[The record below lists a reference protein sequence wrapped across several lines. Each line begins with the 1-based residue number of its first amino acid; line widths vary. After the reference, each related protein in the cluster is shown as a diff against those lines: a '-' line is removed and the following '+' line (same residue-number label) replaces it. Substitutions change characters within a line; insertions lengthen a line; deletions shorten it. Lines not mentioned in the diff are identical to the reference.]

1 MNKLII
7 VFISFLTFWP
17 LVTFSQS
24 IEGLWKVTKGST
36 DITLE
41 IKNNTG
47 TVLSISSTKEFTD
60 KIIGG
65 KLYTNIVN
73 IGTNKWKANRYTWRY
88 NGTSR
93 EEQEKGWWTQVADS
107 ELSLSEDGNTLSA
120 SGHWTWK
127 RVNPFNQEETSSSVH
142 SVNGIPKQAPEAQPG
157 KILSTFETDY
167 EGVKVQ
173 YTVYLGGNGRDT
185 SVVVKMT
192 NTHVSHGVR
201 IIFANSVSKIAE
213 VSLNP
218 GNNGTQNIVKY
229 PFEVLVEFYPY
240 EATEKPISKEVFD
253 WAKKKVKASVQV
265 RKDGVIHQTIA
276 AGIRG

>member
-7 VFISFLTFWP
+7 ALVSFITFLP
-17 LVTFSQS
+17 LDTFSQS

-65 KLYTNIVN
+65 NLYTNIVS
-73 IGTNKWKANRYTWRY
+73 IGAKKWKANRYTWRY

-107 ELSLSEDGNTLSA
+107 ELSLSEDGNTLTA

-127 RVNPFNQEETSSSVH
+127 RVNPLKQEGTTSAVVKTNSSNTQN
-142 SVNGIPKQAPEAQPG
+142 SNNSDRRILATMDVNH
-157 KILSTFETDY
+157 
-167 EGVKVQ
+167 EGVKIN
-173 YTVYLGGNGRDT
+173 YTTYAENNGRDT
-185 SVVVKMT
+185 IVVANLINT
-192 NTHVSHGVR
+192 NTNIGSRV
-201 IIFANSVSKIAE
+201 IFANSATKIAE
-213 VSLNP
+213 VNLSP
-218 GNNGTQNIVKY
+218 GKTIVQTIRTF
-229 PFEVLVEFYPY
+229 PFEILVEFYPVNGSNNS
-240 EATEKPISKEVFD
+240 TETMD
-253 WAKKKVKASVQV
+253 WAKKKVREILEIKP
-265 RKDGVIHQTIA
+265 DGGVKRTPV
-276 AGIRG
+276 GGSRG